1 MASGVILGSHQ
12 VHLYRSI
19 AGAAPPDALNIV
31 FGGPQIILWKP
42 DANVETGKPLWKP
55 LWKLLGKC
63 WKPWNP
69 YYILKENTHTLS
81 LFKYTKYGFQHFSNS
96 FHNGFHNGFQKF
108 GGFHD
113 SSHAQTEC
121 TPPSCT
127 FSTSGE
133 TSRD

>member
-19 AGAAPPDALNIV
+19 AGAAPPDALNIA
-31 FGGPQIILWKP
+31 FGGVLRSSCGNRTQTWKPGNRCGNRCGNCWESVGNHGILIILKKRIP
-42 DANVETGKPLWKP
+42 IPF
-55 LWKLLGKC
+55 
-63 WKPWNP
+63 
-69 YYILKENTHTLS
+69 
-81 LFKYTKYGFQHFSNS
+81 LFFNIKNGFQHFSNS

-113 SSHAQTEC
+113 SSRAQTEC
-121 TPPSCT
+121 TPPSRT
-127 FSTSGE
+127 FSTSDE

>member
-1 MASGVILGSHQ
+1 MPRQQHALPLGAGAQMEAESSGAQMASGVILGSHQ

-69 YYILKENTHTLS
+69 YYIKKENTHTLS
-81 LFKYTKYGFQHFSNS
+81 LF
-96 FHNGFHNGFQKF
+96 
-108 GGFHD
+108 
-113 SSHAQTEC
+113 
-121 TPPSCT
+121 
-127 FSTSGE
+127 
-133 TSRD
+133 